1 METELD
7 AQQQLIAQK
16 DNNIIN
22 LRQQTEVVD
31 GINRELAESSTSEA
45 ERTTALEHALSAETQ
60 KCENLESLITTLR
73 VNEVS
78 LSVSLEPFSCLF
90 DANICAISGNDVNR
104 IQDSSCSA

>member
-1 METELD
+1 MSHFLRCIRFRKYNAQVQGDMETELD

-78 LSVSLEPFSCLF
+78 LSAIPFCF
-90 DANICAISGNDVNR
+90 P
-104 IQDSSCSA
+104 